1 LNACRSAETARFSWR
16 GAKEAIIKALGEY
29 LETRPPYRE
38 LQIVND
44 PTGRPQVQLTE
55 DLSRRLAGVEI
66 LVSISHER
74 NYAVAMAICSEKK

>member
-1 LNACRSAETARFSWR
+1 VAGRFA
-16 GAKEAIIKALGEY
+16 AKEAIIKALGEY

-44 PTGRPQVQLTE
+44 PTGRPHVQLNE
-55 DLSRRLAGVEI
+55 DLSRRLAGVKM